1 MEVSKFFN
9 KAFQKKLLSYIE
21 TFSIN
26 DYANNILSEV
36 NKLIN
41 LMNKI
46 DVDTLPENIRSLKM
60 QNFEDL
66 SAIRNMTFSNFV
78 DILNKTPALMPLAIL
93 ILRVQTNLKNLKQSL
108 LYVVS
113 KNDFR
118 LFILIKKGQDC
129 PFHS

>member
-93 ILRVQTNLKNLKQSL
+93 ILRVQTNLKKLKQSL

-118 LFILIKKGQDC
+118 SFILIKKRQDC
-129 PFHS
+129 PFQS